1 MSPRGP
7 ACRRKDTSLS
17 GLTICIVSLFS
28 LLLVFN
34 PAYGAAAEQGA
45 VATGQGAAAAQEK
58 ASDEYGDVT
67 EETAATGEGPT
78 IADPIEPWN
87 RAMYHFNDKF
97 YFWLLKPVGQGYKYV
112 IPETFRIIFSNFY
125 ENIMMPIRFVN
136 NLLQGKPDYAGREL
150 ARFVI
155 NSTVGVAG
163 FRDCARDCFGI
174 EGRKA
179 DLGQTLGKYGIG
191 SGFYIVWPILGP
203 SNPRDT
209 IGWVG
214 DHFLKP
220 TTYLSSDL
228 LDPGTIALTAHE
240 EVNDFSFHIG
250 DYETLKGA
258 AIDPYIAI
266 RDAYVQYRKKLIE
279 QNGGS
284 QESDKTSKDDKK
296 E

>member
-1 MSPRGP
+1 MSRRGP
-7 ACRRKDTSLS
+7 VCRRENKSFS
-17 GLTICIVSLFS
+17 GLTVCIVFLLS
-28 LLLVFN
+28 LLLAFST
-34 PAYGAAAEQGA
+34 PQGIA
-45 VATGQGAAAAQEK
+45 DAQEK
-58 ASDEYGDVT
+58 PSDEYGDVT
-67 EETAATGEGPT
+67 EEVATSGEGPT

-125 ENIMMPIRFVN
+125 ENIMMPVRFVN

-150 ARFVI
+150 VRFVI
-155 NSTVGVAG
+155 NSTMGVAG
-163 FRDCARDCFGI
+163 FRDVAKDGFGI
-174 EGRKA
+174 TGRKA

-191 SGFYIVWPILGP
+191 SGFYIVWPVLGP

-209 IGWVG
+209 VGLVG
-214 DHFLKP
+214 DHFLRP
-220 TTYLSSDL
+220 PTYLSSDW
-228 LDPGTIALTAHE
+228 LDTETWAITAHE
-240 EVNDFSFHIG
+240 KVNYLSFHIG
-250 DYETLKGA
+250 DYETLKEA

-279 QNGGS
+279 QNGES
-284 QESDKTSKDDKK
+284 QESGQTSKGDKK

>member
-7 ACRRKDTSLS
+7 ACRRKDKSLP

-209 IGWVG
+209 VGWVG